1 MVFTLKNLREE
12 HGKSRREIAAALGVS
27 YSTYAHY
34 ESGLRR
40 VSLEQILTLCKVYGV
55 TAEELIRAQ
64 LNSCRCAQ

>member
-1 MVFTLKNLREE
+1 MENTLKRLREE